1 MTRKKQKIFGGK
13 YKKENCELLVPYY
26 CKGNVFTNKEF
37 GDTIFLNILLC
48 RISQNSPIVTKNR
61 FKII

>member
-37 GDTIFLNILLC
+37 GDTIFFKYSFMSNF
-48 RISQNSPIVTKNR
+48 SKFANSNKKQV
-61 FKII
+61 